1 MKKTHQI
8 QKPCLKLA
16 SHDELLKFDPLN
28 AERLVVGL
36 WKGSFNEDLKMVI
49 KIMIENKEI
58 VIAFSELGE
67 IFESALSGKFELNYN
82 LIDKFHDYLAFI

>member
-16 SHDELLKFDPLN
+16 SHDELLKLDPLN

-36 WKGSFNEDLKMVI
+36 WKGSFYEDLKMVI
-49 KIMIENKEI
+49 KILMENKEI
-58 VIAFSELGE
+58 AIAFSELSE
-67 IFESALSGKFELNYN
+67 IFESTLNGKFDLGFN
-82 LIDKFHDYLAFI
+82 LIDKFHDYLVYI